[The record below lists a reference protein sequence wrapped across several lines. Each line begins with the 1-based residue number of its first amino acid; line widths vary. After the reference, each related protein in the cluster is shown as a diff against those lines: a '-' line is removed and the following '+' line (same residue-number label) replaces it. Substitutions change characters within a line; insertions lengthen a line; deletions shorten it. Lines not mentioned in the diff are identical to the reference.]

1 MKKKILGLF
10 AILVLICGFV
20 FAYTT
25 FKPETA
31 TGSKSITITVV
42 NSKKEEKV
50 YNHKTDALY
59 LKEVMDE
66 IDDLTYSGTDGQ
78 YGLMVEIVNGESA
91 VYDKD
96 KAYWSFYVNKEY
108 CNYGIAE
115 QPVND
120 NDAFEIVYTKAE

>member
-31 TGSKSITITVV
+31 TGSKNITITVV

-59 LKEVMDE
+59 LKEAMDE

-78 YGLMVEIVNGESA
+78 YGLMVEIINGESA